1 MTVKSQTRIRRGW
14 SASCAILLAFASGCT
29 PGSGSPPDL
38 VAVLDDRGVI
48 HYQAR
53 GAEPQGTQQITYSS
67 LLAEQPMPIAGPG
80 ESREERRE
88 REYRQMMEYRR
99 RQSAMIGETL
109 ARQSREREQDRM
121 RGWQR
126 DDEMLSQRG
135 PFNPGPGSSPDW
147 ATARSMQLQQGQR
160 QVDEALQKLQ
170 KTLEPQTRTR

>member
-67 LLAEQPMPIAGPG
+67 LLAEQPMPIVGPG
-80 ESREERRE
+80 ETREERRE
-88 REYRQMMEYRR
+88 REYREMMEYRR
-99 RQSAMIGETL
+99 RQSAMINETL
-109 ARQSREREQDRM
+109 SRQSQDRAEQDYQALTR
-121 RGWQR
+121 RSQR
-126 DDEMLSQRG
+126 DDGMAAR
-135 PFNPGPGSSPDW
+135 PGPSDAGSWSTRDW
-147 ATARSMQLQQGQR
+147 ASTRSMQLQQGER
-160 QVDEALQKLQ
+160 QVDEAL
-170 KTLEPQTRTR
+170 